1 MRSRARVATLAPVRV
16 QEVCDLLAIDVV
28 KHAEKTGQP
37 ISMSM
42 VQRSLE

>member
-1 MRSRARVATLAPVRV
+1 MKSWKMEATLAPVRV
-16 QEVCDLLAIDVV
+16 QEVCDLLAIDVF